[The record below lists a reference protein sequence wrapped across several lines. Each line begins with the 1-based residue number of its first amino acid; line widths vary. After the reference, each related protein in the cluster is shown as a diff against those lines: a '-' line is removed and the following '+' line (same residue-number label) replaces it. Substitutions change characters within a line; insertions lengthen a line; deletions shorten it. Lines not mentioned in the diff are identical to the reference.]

1 MNLYVDIDNTI
12 CITQDGISNKYE
24 LAKPIKERIE
34 YINTLYDKGNTIKYW
49 TARGNISQINYEEF
63 TKNQL
68 EQWGCK
74 YHQLKLNKPSFD
86 LFIDDKCC
94 NSDEY
99 WKSHIISKERREKKQ
114 KSEIVKKGWG
124 HEVIFVNN
132 DKYCGKVLHF
142 NKDAKFSMHYHLVK
156 KETWYVTSGKFIF
169 KYINTQNAD
178 IITEYLNPGDIITN
192 EIGEP
197 HQIICVEEGDIFE
210 VSTTHNDT
218 DSYRIFKGDSQ
229 IN

>member
-12 CITQDGISNKYE
+12 CITQDGIPNKYE
-24 LAKPIKERIE
+24 LAQPLNDRIR
-34 YINTLYDKGNTIKYW
+34 YINELYDKGNTVTYW
-49 TARGNISQINYEEF
+49 TARGNKSKINCEEF

-68 EQWGCK
+68 DNWGCK
-74 YHQLKLNKPSFD
+74 YHNLQFNKPSFD
-86 LFIDDKCC
+86 LLIDDKCC

-99 WKSHIISKERREKKQ
+99 WKKNIHQSYEKKQ

-169 KYINTQNAD
+169 KYINTQTAD
-178 IITEYLNPGDIITN
+178 IISEFLESGDVITN

-197 HQIICVEEGDIFE
+197 HQIICIEEGDIFE
-210 VSTTHNDT
+210 VSTTHYDT
-218 DSYRIFKGDSQ
+218 DSYRILKGDSQ
-229 IN
+229 I